1 MSSGF
6 FNLVLHT
13 HLPYVLGHGRWPHGT
28 DWLTEAVCECYVPIL
43 RAVTELKEEGI
54 AAHVSFGITPV
65 LAEQLADKRL
75 AEELRFYI
83 KEKRE
88 AARADVE
95 SFSREGLKNR
105 AEAARFWLSF
115 YAELENWY
123 FDKFHGNLIPHLR
136 NLQNEGLIEILTS
149 GATHGYFPLLGSDSS
164 IQAQIKEAVKSYE
177 KHFGRKPRGIWLPEC
192 AYRPSYSWAP
202 PVGENSQKPYLRKGV
217 EEFLQEA
224 GIEYFFID
232 SHLLKGGKALGT
244 YVDRF
249 PALRFLK
256 EQEERGTKTIPESER
271 SPYRLY
277 WVGEAKEKKPA
288 AVFTRDPVTT
298 VLVWSGEHGYPGDGN
313 YLDFHKKH
321 YPGGLRYWK
330 VTRVKSDLGEKEE
343 YNLAAVEARLEEN
356 ADHMVSLVTQQL
368 KSFHEAN
375 KTSGVLSAL
384 YDTELFGHWWF
395 EGPQFLKKLWRKFS
409 QSSEVSLATAGQAL
423 ELAPPVERISLPEGS
438 WGEGGHHYIWLNEDT
453 VWTWEKIYEA
463 EKRYLELLKSAAPN
477 PDLNRILTQLGRE
490 LLLLE
495 SSDWQF
501 LISTFSARDYA
512 EMRFAEHWEKFN
524 RLAGMADK
532 ISTGGKLEE
541 GEKNYLKDC
550 EESDRLFTD
559 FSVKSFWPLEYSV
572 GGI

>member
-1 MSSGF
+1 MKPGV

-43 RAVTELKEEGI
+43 RAVSELKEEGI
-54 AAHVSFGITPV
+54 AAHTTLGVTPV
-65 LAEQLADKRL
+65 LAEQLADPRL
-75 AEELRFYI
+75 ADELQFYI

-95 SFSREGLKNR
+95 TFAREGLENR
-105 AEAARFWLSF
+105 AEVARFWLKF
-115 YAELENWY
+115 YAETQEWY
-123 FDKFHGNLIPHLR
+123 FDKFGGNLIPHLR
-136 NLQNEGLIEILTS
+136 NLQNDGSIEILTS
-149 GATHGYFPLLGSDSS
+149 GATHGYFPLLGSDHS

-177 KHFGRKPRGIWLPEC
+177 RHFERKPRGIWLPEC
-192 AYRPSYSWAP
+192 AYRPSYPWAP
-202 PVGENSQKPYLRKGV
+202 PVGENSQTPVLRKGV
-217 EEFLQEA
+217 EEFLQEN

-256 EQEERGTKTIPESER
+256 EQEEKGTKTLPENER
-271 SPYRLY
+271 SPYKPY
-277 WVGEAKEKKPA
+277 WIGEAKEKKPV
-288 AVFTRDPVTT
+288 AVFTRDPITT
-298 VLVWSGEHGYPGDGN
+298 TLVWSGEHGYPGDGN

-343 YNLAAVEARLEEN
+343 YNLAAVEDRLEEN

-368 KSFHEAN
+368 KSFYEAN
-375 KTSGVLSAL
+375 KTPGVLSAL

-395 EGPQFLKKLWRKFS
+395 EGPQFLKKLWKKFS
-409 QSSEVSLATAGQAL
+409 NSTEVTLAPAGQAL
-423 ELAPPVERISLPEGS
+423 ELSPPTERISIPEGS
-438 WGEGGHHYIWLNEDT
+438 WGEGGHHYIWLNKDT
-453 VWTWEKIYEA
+453 VWTWEKIYAA
-463 EKRYLELLKSAAPN
+463 EKKYLELLEPGTQS
-477 PDLNRILTQLGRE
+477 PDLQRVLTQLGRE
-490 LLLLE
+490 LLLLQ

-512 EMRFAEHWEKFN
+512 EMRFAEHGEKFN
-524 RLAGMADK
+524 RLAEIAEN
-532 ISTGGKLEE
+532 ISGGKPPSDAD
-541 GEKNYLKDC
+541 KNYLKDC
-550 EESDRLFTD
+550 EESDKLFSD
-559 FSVKSFWPLEYSV
+559 FSLKSFYPLEYSI
-572 GGI
+572 GTK